1 MVYISIHPAIARGIL
16 NANLKTSQ
24 SIFVQMGQFTIQD
37 TTDAREVLQPDV
49 RDPIQHSVQ
58 EFLTDITRIMLLAA
72 KYSVYV

>member
-1 MVYISIHPAIARGIL
+1 MVYISIHQAIARDIL

-49 RDPIQHSVQ
+49 QDPIQHSVQ

-72 KYSVYV
+72 KYLVYV